1 MSVLRRRKKTRQD
14 EAVEWLTAALK
25 LGAVG
30 AAAKGAKK
38 SASKTAKKAAK
49 TGGKGIGK
57 RIAPAVALGAV
68 GLVAAKKLR
77 GRKGTEVP
85 TYDTSGNGSPTP
97 TAPPAPTATRP

>member
-1 MSVLRRRKKTRQD
+1 MSVLRRKKKSRQD

-38 SASKTAKKAAK
+38 TARKTAKKAAK

-57 RIAPAVALGAV
+57 RIAPVLALGTV
-68 GLVAAKKLR
+68 GFVAAKKLR
-77 GRKGTEVP
+77 GGKGTEIP
-85 TYDTSGNGSPTP
+85 TYDASGNGSPTP
-97 TAPPAPTATRP
+97 TTPPAPTATRP